1 MHSHTCSDILGYQ
14 FTDIQKKER
23 EEENE
28 QVTQHYKKKTQ
39 EKDKRRN

>member
-1 MHSHTCSDILGYQ
+1 MLRYSWLLIHSHTK
-14 FTDIQKKER
+14 KKER

-39 EKDKRRN
+39 EKDGIKDLKDQ